1 MGKLNHL
8 IKNFRIK
15 QRTKNEFEKLTSK
28 LDEIKQSDL
37 LDIKKEEEILSVLE
51 ELNRKLEQ
59 KVIVS
64 DLLPSKYGDIYSF
77 GESYWK
83 DRKDVQNAIKN
94 KRELEVAKKLGTM
107 LSHTS
112 CNFHQL
118 YSVLQHLTAYYD
130 NHKRLS
136 KLIDTDFK
144 KFEKLT
150 DFLDAHISYVS
161 NLDPIS
167 LKSKLQNLFQVSII
181 EQISMQ
187 SSLEEKNNLF
197 QEYLNYANTH
207 LNLADGEIDL
217 VTKAFSNSSFMKRR
231 KTLQKFKNYG
241 INFTFSDKLPTFID
255 ASKEN
260 GKESDE
266 SNEYIAEKRLNTP
279 ISIDDFVLV
288 RSTDYF
294 PKHRLIETLDKHTM
308 PQKSTNYFDEELID
322 LTGNRDI
329 SSYDIYNFINSRS
342 IHWTLNGLVGN
353 HAYGTFTGRK
363 YIIIEPFKEHVYDDS
378 LLSIDEADTY
388 FEKDMKLS
396 PNAYILMPLT
406 TYSEILSDKNSKGD
420 LQNFNVAVY
429 DGDDTIATQ
438 MLLQELGYVYGG
450 IGSWGFT
457 LDRNTY
463 SEKYCGKLEEAMI
476 DIATQLKKEG
486 KNLEETSVHQYSNS
500 YAKDLK
506 RTYELDIESV
516 ERFVDFLVSHCEK
529 DLPADSIKK
538 MIYQRMEIYSK
549 KYEASPSVNLKDIL
563 LSIGLD
569 KFAEI
574 IKSYNDYMLQLYM
587 KERKMKDLK
596 NLEAGLIS
604 EADLLGNEKFR
615 NQEEKS

>member
-150 DFLDAHISYVS
+150 DFLDAHISYIS

-308 PQKSTNYFDEELID
+308 PQKSTNY
-322 LTGNRDI
+322 LT
-329 SSYDIYNFINSRS
+329 
-342 IHWTLNGLVGN
+342 
-353 HAYGTFTGRK
+353 
-363 YIIIEPFKEHVYDDS
+363 
-378 LLSIDEADTY
+378 
-388 FEKDMKLS
+388 
-396 PNAYILMPLT
+396 
-406 TYSEILSDKNSKGD
+406 KN
-420 LQNFNVAVY
+420 
-429 DGDDTIATQ
+429 
-438 MLLQELGYVYGG
+438 
-450 IGSWGFT
+450 
-457 LDRNTY
+457 
-463 SEKYCGKLEEAMI
+463 
-476 DIATQLKKEG
+476 
-486 KNLEETSVHQYSNS
+486 
-500 YAKDLK
+500 
-506 RTYELDIESV
+506 
-516 ERFVDFLVSHCEK
+516 
-529 DLPADSIKK
+529 
-538 MIYQRMEIYSK
+538 
-549 KYEASPSVNLKDIL
+549 
-563 LSIGLD
+563 
-569 KFAEI
+569 
-574 IKSYNDYMLQLYM
+574 
-587 KERKMKDLK
+587 
-596 NLEAGLIS
+596 
-604 EADLLGNEKFR
+604 
-615 NQEEKS
+615 